1 MNWSFAFKNLFRNKR
16 RSISTGI
23 AICVGF
29 VGLNLLGA
37 YIFRSKKALDA
48 TSIYLQQR
56 GHFSIFK
63 HEAFAKYQI
72 HPEVFALSLSEQ
84 NQIQQVLNRELNAN
98 IDYISRQL
106 STAGLLSN
114 GTKSHPVLIYGFDP
128 EAYKNSLQQPNLLR
142 WAKDWVKPSQL
153 ENLNIFID
161 KPDTVSIT
169 AKIAAIMNLNFPLK
183 NTDSVQLAAKNFD
196 GDLNAIDATLGAE
209 HTTGLQ
215 FLEDTVILLPLPRVQ
230 DLLSTQAIESMS
242 IYLKNDVST
251 DLFFKKLQTS
261 LKQLNFKTDVYR
273 FDDPV
278 INPMHQ
284 GTMGFLYVMGGFFIF
299 LICTAVSLTIINSL
313 TMGIIERTREIGTL
327 RAVGFKVNQV
337 IQLYIK
343 ENILLCLISMSV
355 GVFLSYIISVFINA
369 ANIQFFPPGASQ
381 KIQFIL
387 NWNLYLAASVF
398 ILLITISLISSY
410 FVIRSKLKAKL
421 ISLLNDS
428 EAGS

>member
-1 MNWSFAFKNLFRNKR
+1 MTDGNSSNKR
-16 RSISTGI
+16 RSVSTGI

-48 TSIYLQQR
+48 TAIYLQQR

-63 HEAFAKYQI
+63 HDAFEKYQI
-72 HPEVFALSLSEQ
+72 HPEIFALSFSEQ
-84 NQIQQVLNRELNAN
+84 NQIQHVLDGELSKN

-106 STAGLLSN
+106 TTSGLLSN
-114 GTKSHPVLIYGFDP
+114 GTKSHPVLIYGFEP
-128 EAYKNSLQQPNLLR
+128 EAYKKSLQQEDLLK
-142 WAKDWVKPSQL
+142 WAKDWVRPSQL
-153 ENLNIFID
+153 ENLNIFIVN
-161 KPDTVSIT
+161 PETVSIT
-169 AKIAAIMNLNFPLK
+169 AKIAAIMNFNFPLK
-183 NTDSVQLAAKNFD
+183 NNDSVQLAAKNFD
-196 GDLNAIDATLGAE
+196 GDLNAVDANLGAE

-215 FLEDTVILLPLPRVQ
+215 FLEDTVILLPLLCIQ
-230 DLLSTQAIESMS
+230 ELLSTQAIESMS
-242 IYLKNDVST
+242 VYLKNDVST
-251 DLFFKKLQTS
+251 EIFFNKLQVR
-261 LKQLNFKTDVYR
+261 LNQLNFKTDIYR
-273 FDDPV
+273 FDDPL

-343 ENILLCLISMSV
+343 ENILLCLISMGI
-355 GVFLSYIISVFINA
+355 GVILSYIIAVFINA

-398 ILLITISLISSY
+398 ILLISISVISSY
-410 FVIRSKLKAKL
+410 FVIRSKLKSKL
-421 ISLLNDS
+421 ISLLNDT